1 MTIELNRIFFRET
14 IHGSARSETKIAR
27 RRGMRNE
34 YAHVLVSVRPAER
47 GRGAIL
53 EWNAGANIPAFFSS
67 SVLRGI
73 DDALQAGITGLEV
86 TDIIVSVET
95 GSHHDVN
102 SSDAVFRE
110 MAHKATLQA
119 IEQAGPTILEA
130 MSLVLITVPAKQ
142 IEVVELA
149 VARLGG
155 EATPAVK
162 KEDGSKTLAA
172 SMPSASVDELIEEL
186 LGATRGEGKISS
198 RSNGYRPRLDLQ
210 DGSTGPGSP
219 VVQPTSK

>member
-1 MTIELNRIFFRET
+1 MADELNRIFFREA
-14 IHGSARSETKIAR
+14 IRGPGRGETKIAR

-34 YAHVLVSVRPAER
+34 YAHVLVNVRPADR
-47 GRGAIL
+47 GRGVIL

-73 DDALQAGITGLEV
+73 QDALQAGIAGLEV
-86 TDIIVSVET
+86 TDITVSVET

-102 SSDAVFRE
+102 SNEAVFRE

-119 IEQAGPTILEA
+119 IEQAGSIVLEA

-142 IEVVELA
+142 VEVAEIA
-149 VARLGG
+149 VAHFGG

-172 SMPSASVDELIEEL
+172 NMPSATVDELIEEL
-186 LGATRGEGKISS
+186 LSATRGGATITS

-210 DGSTGPGSP
+210 DDSDGPE
-219 VVQPTSK
+219 VQPTRK

>member
-1 MTIELNRIFFRET
+1 MTSDATRMFFRET
-14 IHGSARSETKIAR
+14 IQGQGRGEMKIAR

-47 GRGAIL
+47 GRGVIL
-53 EWNAGANIPAFFSS
+53 EWNAGANIPAFFSL

-73 DDALQAGITGLEV
+73 QDALQTGVTGLEV
-86 TDIIVSVET
+86 TDITVSVET
-95 GSHHDVN
+95 GSYHDVN
-102 SSDAVFRE
+102 SNEAVFRE
-110 MAHKATLQA
+110 MAHKAILQA
-119 IEQAGPTILEA
+119 IEQAGSVILEA
-130 MSLVLITVPAKQ
+130 MSLVLLTVPANQ
-142 IEVVELA
+142 IEVAEIA

-172 SMPSASVDELIEEL
+172 IMSSATVDELIEEL
-186 LGATRGEGKISS
+186 LGATRGSAKITS

-210 DGSTGPGSP
+210 GSAGPADP
-219 VVQPTSK
+219 VVQPTQK

>member
-1 MTIELNRIFFRET
+1 MTNELNRVFFRET
-14 IHGSARSETKIAR
+14 IQGLGRSETKIAR

-34 YAHVLVSVRPAER
+34 YAHVLVSVRPADR

-73 DDALQAGITGLEV
+73 DDALQAGINGLEV
-86 TDIIVSVET
+86 TDIVVNVET

-102 SSDAVFRE
+102 SSEAVFRE

-119 IEQAGPTILEA
+119 MEQAGSMILEA

-142 IEVVELA
+142 VEVVELA
-149 VARLGG
+149 IARLGG

-172 SMPSASVDELIEEL
+172 SLPSATVDELIGEL
-186 LGATRGEGKISS
+186 LDATRGGAKISS
-198 RSNGYRPRLDLQ
+198 RSNGYRPRLDPH
-210 DGSTGPGSP
+210 DGSTGQAI
-219 VVQPTSK
+219 QPPPK

>member
-14 IHGSARSETKIAR
+14 ISATGRSETKIAR

-34 YAHVLVSVRPAER
+34 YAHVVVSVRPADR

-53 EWNAGANIPAFFSS
+53 EWNAGASIPAFFGS

-73 DDALQAGITGLEV
+73 DDALQEGIHGLEV
-86 TDIIVSVET
+86 TDIIVSVES

-102 SSDAVFRE
+102 SSEAVFRE

-130 MSLVLITVPAKQ
+130 MSLVLVTVPAKQ

-172 SMPSASVDELIEEL
+172 SLPSATVDDLIGEL
-186 LGATRGEGKISS
+186 LGATRGSAKISS
-198 RSNGYRPRLDLQ
+198 RSNGYRPRMDPQ
-210 DGSTGPGSP
+210 ETPAAPATP
-219 VVQPTSK
+219 VVQPPRK

>member
-1 MTIELNRIFFRET
+1 MTDELNRIFFRET
-14 IHGSARSETKIAR
+14 IQGPGRSETKIAR

-34 YAHVLVSVRPAER
+34 YAHVVISVRPAER

-53 EWNAGANIPAFFSS
+53 EWSAGANIPAFFSS

-73 DDALQAGITGLEV
+73 DDALQAGIIGLEV
-86 TDIIVSVET
+86 TDIIVNVET

-102 SSDAVFRE
+102 SSEAVFRE
-110 MAHKATLQA
+110 MAHKAILEA
-119 IEQAGPTILEA
+119 IEQAGSTILEA
-130 MSLVLITVPAKQ
+130 MSLVLITAPAKQ

-149 VARLGG
+149 IARLGG

-172 SMPSASVDELIEEL
+172 SIPSSTVDELIGEL
-186 LGATRGEGKISS
+186 LGATRGGAKISS
-198 RSNGYRPRLDLQ
+198 RSNGYRPRLDAY
-210 DGSTGPGSP
+210 DGSADKA
-219 VVQPTSK
+219 VQPPPK

>member
-1 MTIELNRIFFRET
+1 MTDELNRIFFRET
-14 IHGSARSETKIAR
+14 IRGPGRSETKIAR
-27 RRGMRNE
+27 RRGMRTE
-34 YAHVLVSVRPAER
+34 YAHVLINVRPAER

-73 DDALQAGITGLEV
+73 DDALHAGITGLEV

-102 SSDAVFRE
+102 SSEAVFRE
-110 MAHKATLQA
+110 MAHKATSQA
-119 IEQAGPTILEA
+119 MEQAGVTILEA
-130 MSLVLITVPAKQ
+130 MSLVLVTVPAKQ

-172 SMPSASVDELIEEL
+172 SLPSATVDELIGEL
-186 LGATRGEGKISS
+186 LGATRGAAKISS
-198 RSNGYRPRLDLQ
+198 RSNGYRPRLDPHE
-210 DGSTGPGSP
+210 GSSSPGSP
-219 VVQPTSK
+219 VVQPRK

>member
-1 MTIELNRIFFRET
+1 MTIELNRIYFRET
-14 IHGSARSETKIAR
+14 IHASGRSETKIAR

-34 YAHVLVSVRPAER
+34 YAHVVVSVRPADR

-53 EWNAGANIPAFFSS
+53 EWNAGASIPAFFGS

-73 DDALQAGITGLEV
+73 DDALQEGIHGLEV
-86 TDIIVSVET
+86 TDIVVGVES

-102 SSDAVFRE
+102 SSEAVFRE

-119 IEQAGPTILEA
+119 IEQAGPIILEA

-142 IEVVELA
+142 IEVVALA

-172 SMPSASVDELIEEL
+172 SLPSATVDDLIGEL
-186 LGATRGEGKISS
+186 LGATRGDAKISS
-198 RSNGYRPRLDLQ
+198 RSNGYRPRADSQ
-210 DGSTGPGSP
+210 DDSAGPGTP
-219 VVQPTSK
+219 AVQPTRK